1 MKIFMTTSIFKCLQW
16 RTLLLL
22 FTMNYSLFTYSQTFT
37 QRLQKSNAGEGKVT
51 VTQSKE
57 IDDLVNGPQDVVTT
71 PAKQNTQSTQ
81 NNQNTQSNQN
91 TLTTPNTPSN
101 PTTATTPKT
110 QRPQISTQPEV
121 TIDTTY
127 TTEPRKK
134 ILKGYKVNGYRVQV
148 YAGGNSRDARV
159 KAERTGRE
167 INSLF
172 PGEPVYVHFYSPR
185 WICRMGNYRTYEEA
199 HQKLNAVKKLGYQ
212 SAIIVK
218 GKITVPYLNPAP
230 QTTTTD
236 NP

>member
-1 MKIFMTTSIFKCLQW
+1 MK
-16 RTLLLL
+16 RLLTIAILCVGCAAA
-22 FTMNYSLFTYSQTFT
+22 NAQTFT
-37 QRLQKSNAGEGKVT
+37 QKLQKSNAGEGKVT

-57 IDDLVNGPQDVVTT
+57 IDDLVNGPQDVVT
-71 PAKQNTQSTQ
+71 QS
-81 NNQNTQSNQN
+81 NQSNQN
-91 TLTTPNTPSN
+91 TQ
-101 PTTATTPKT
+101 KT
-110 QRPQISTQPEV
+110 QTTQKTLDPQKPDSAKSEATEKPQQPERPQITSLPDTTP
-121 TIDTTY
+121 DTTY
-127 TTEPRKK
+127 TEPRKK
-134 ILKGYKVNGYRVQV
+134 VMKGYKVNGYRVQV
-148 YAGGNSRDARV
+148 YAGGNSREARV

-167 INSLF
+167 INALF

-199 HQKLNAVKKLGYQ
+199 HQILNAVKKLGYQ